1 MELIVCSDNNYN
13 QTKQC
18 NNKIP
23 QFENKFSNRI
33 FFTDAHKIQMN
44 LPNKTT
50 SRLKIKINK
59 NFKNISDCILSH
71 AMDQY
76 STKLTLALPTIFT
89 DFELFCCFFVF
100 HSVSCFCDVFLV
112 FCWFGLLTTYRNET
126 KLMYQIF
133 EMRFSAFCAL
143 CVKTTEWR
151 MHKRQT
157 TTK

>member
-100 HSVSCFCDVFLV
+100 HSVSCFCDVFFWCFVDLAYSRH
-112 FCWFGLLTTYRNET
+112 T
-126 KLMYQIF
+126 
-133 EMRFSAFCAL
+133 EMR
-143 CVKTTEWR
+143 R
-151 MHKRQT
+151 N
-157 TTK
+157 